1 MNILIS
7 EKIRNGISMD
17 DSNLSENETP
27 VVETRVVIQNA
38 VVQNIS
44 YNRNNA
50 NVLIAYNDT
59 SSDCPC
65 EEKMLSLI
73 VNKRTKILDENGD
86 YMSVSKLQKGMVVNA
101 TISPEM
107 TKSIPPQSIAYRIQV
122 QNRPMPQNVVV
133 TRILS
138 VDAKR
143 QYILTMSNH
152 NPSSI
157 IQFMVSPNTIILD
170 AAGNQ
175 IGLDQLSP
183 GMRVSIAHAAFMT
196 ASIPP
201 QTTAFVIQ
209 ILK

>member
-1 MNILIS
+1 MNILIN
-7 EKIRNGISMD
+7 ENIRNEIFMD
-17 DSNLSENETP
+17 YLSTPSNDPP
-27 VVETRVVIQNA
+27 VTETRIEIRNAIIQ
-38 VVQNIS
+38 IIT

-50 NVLIAYNDT
+50 NVLIAYNEPE
-59 SSDCPC
+59 SDCPC
-65 EEKMLSLI
+65 EEKMLNLI
-73 VNKRTKILDENGD
+73 VNRRTKILDENGD
-86 YMSVSKLQKGMVVNA
+86 YLSVSELGRGMIVNVTA
-101 TISPEM
+101 SAEM
-107 TKSIPPQSIAYRIQV
+107 TKSIPPQSVAYRIQI
-122 QNRPMPQNVVV
+122 QNRPMTENVII
-133 TRILS
+133 TRILN

-170 AAGNQ
+170 ASGNQ
-175 IGLDQLSP
+175 IGLEQLAV

-209 ILK
+209 VLR

>member
-1 MNILIS
+1 
-7 EKIRNGISMD
+7 MD
-17 DSNLSENETP
+17 DSNFSEKETP
-27 VVETRVVIQNA
+27 VVETRVIIRNA
-38 VVQNIS
+38 VVQNIT
-44 YNRNNA
+44 YTRNNA
-50 NVLIAYNDT
+50 NVYIAYNDT
-59 SSDCPC
+59 ESDCPC
-65 EEKMLSLI
+65 EEKLLSLI
-73 VNKRTKILDENGD
+73 VNRRTKILDENGD
-86 YMSVSKLQKGMVVNA
+86 YMSVSELQRGMTINA

-122 QNRPMPQNVVV
+122 QNRPMAQNVAI
-133 TRILS
+133 TRILN

-170 AAGNQ
+170 ATGNQ
-175 IGLDQLSP
+175 IGLDQLTP